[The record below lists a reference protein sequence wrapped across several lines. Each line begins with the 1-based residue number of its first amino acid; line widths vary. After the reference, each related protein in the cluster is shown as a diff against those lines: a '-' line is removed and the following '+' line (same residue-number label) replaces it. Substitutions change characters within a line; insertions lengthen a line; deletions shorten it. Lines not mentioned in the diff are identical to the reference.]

1 MPDTV
6 SALFKDETQAESA
19 VSALRSAAFDPART
33 EMRGPPEAQ
42 LPDFGGNTAR
52 GVAIGCIGGTVLGAV
67 LGVLSVGLIPG
78 THPFM
83 QGGLFVPFMF
93 AMALGATG
101 GLAGLLL
108 SMSASRERALFYE
121 QEVQSGRYL
130 VSVDTEPERRETARQ
145 ILLSKGA
152 IEAAPIDAP
161 SVKSRGRRALE

>member
-6 SALFKDETQAESA
+6 SALFKDKARAESA
-19 VSALRSAAFDPART
+19 VSALRSADFDPART
-33 EMRGPPEAQ
+33 EMRGPSEAQ
-42 LPDFGGNTAR
+42 LPDFGGNAAR
-52 GVAIGCIGGTVLGAV
+52 GVAVGCIGGTVLGVV
-67 LGVLSVGLIPG
+67 LGVLSAGLIPG
-78 THPFM
+78 THAFM

-108 SMSASRERALFYE
+108 SMSASREHVLFYE
-121 QEVQSGRYL
+121 QKVQSGRYL
-130 VSVDTEPERRETARQ
+130 VSVETEPERRETACQ

-161 SVKSRGRRALE
+161 SMKSRGRRAVE